1 MPAWWREE
9 FRRLDGLPLLPCG
22 AGESKKAPFPSGWQD
37 LSFHLDEVMAY
48 PGVRCIGMR
57 CGPDAAGV
65 LVVDYDGPSAIQFA
79 AEKYPED
86 LNEPTSWIIGRENN
100 PNRYKV
106 AYYVPMDRWSVCKGK
121 SVLPTGDGEQIEFFW
136 SSGQVIVAGEHVT
149 SGGEYSWLNGSS
161 PDEIQPIPDA
171 VWAMYQHSINRGGQF
186 HDGHGTDRKSF
197 TSGLNPRRSR
207 EERGAWQDLIP
218 CPICGRREVD
228 CRISEDGN
236 AILCHR
242 GSRWHPPHLQIDETI
257 ERYGDIWQYKGL
269 RDNHTG
275 QDRASYF
282 RRAESQEALRQKPK
296 KRITADLALTQM
308 RDELG
313 DTPKLNVRTRGIECR
328 GREFTPDEVDNLYL
342 HMSRGKWNWS
352 KQLAADAFI
361 TLAGEC
367 EFDPVMTYLGN
378 LDVEPLAEDKWER
391 LDQWMFNIDDPIAA
405 RYLQRYAV
413 AAVARVFE
421 PGVFIKQLPVLL
433 GPQSIGKTQMGR
445 ALFSDEWYGDGISRK
460 MDVDDETLM
469 ALTWGCEFSEFDGY
483 TRSISVEKLKA
494 FISRPTGLCR
504 RKYGKGTER
513 IPRRSVFWGTANK
526 SPLVDRTGSSRF
538 CLIPLP
544 KEKLPVDRVQLDR
557 DAFWARALI
566 AYRQG
571 FQYYSTEEEEAE
583 IVARNSGYD
592 IQDPW
597 ETPIGDFVRSRGTSP
612 YIRIDEVYRE
622 LDIPAAQQTT
632 TNANRI
638 TECMASHGWIKARR
652 RVGNRSTRVYA
663 FFPDEVDKVPAV
675 EKLPPLTEEQKRDRW
690 HSAMRKHSEQTD
702 EPFDRRSQGH

>member
-1 MPAWWREE
+1 
-9 FRRLDGLPLLPCG
+9 
-22 AGESKKAPFPSGWQD
+22 
-37 LSFHLDEVMAY
+37 
-48 PGVRCIGMR
+48 
-57 CGPDAAGV
+57 
-65 LVVDYDGPSAIQFA
+65 
-79 AEKYPED
+79 
-86 LNEPTSWIIGRENN
+86 
-100 PNRYKV
+100 
-106 AYYVPMDRWSVCKGK
+106 
-121 SVLPTGDGEQIEFFW
+121 
-136 SSGQVIVAGEHVT
+136 
-149 SGGEYSWLNGSS
+149 
-161 PDEIQPIPDA
+161 
-171 VWAMYQHSINRGGQF
+171 
-186 HDGHGTDRKSF
+186 
-197 TSGLNPRRSR
+197 
-207 EERGAWQDLIP
+207 
-218 CPICGRREVD
+218 
-228 CRISEDGN
+228 
-236 AILCHR
+236 
-242 GSRWHPPHLQIDETI
+242 
-257 ERYGDIWQYKGL
+257 
-269 RDNHTG
+269 
-275 QDRASYF
+275 
-282 RRAESQEALRQKPK
+282 
-296 KRITADLALTQM
+296 M

-342 HMSRGKWNWS
+342 HMSRGKWNWG

-361 TLAGEC
+361 TIAGEC
-367 EFDPVMTYLGN
+367 EFDPVMAYLGN
-378 LDVEPLAEDKWER
+378 LNAEPLTDDKWER

-413 AAVARVFE
+413 AAIARVFE
-421 PGVFIKQLPVLL
+421 PGCFYKQLPVLL

-460 MDVDDETLM
+460 MDVDDETLLAM
-469 ALTWGCEFSEFDGY
+469 TWGCEFSEFDGY
-483 TRSISVEKLKA
+483 TRSTSVEKLKA

-538 CLIPLP
+538 CLIPLS
-544 KEKLPVDRVQLDR
+544 KEKLPVDRVRLDR

-571 FQYYSTEEEEAE
+571 FQFFSTDEEEAE

-597 ETPIGDFVRSRGTSP
+597 ETPIGDYVSSRGTTP

-638 TECMASHGWIKARR
+638 AECMASHGWIKARR
-652 RVGNRSTRVYA
+652 RVGNRSGRVYA
-663 FFPDEVDKVPAV
+663 FFPDEVDKVPPV
-675 EKLPPLTEEQKRDRW
+675 EKLPPLTEGQKRDRW
-690 HSAMRKHSEQTD
+690 HSAIRKNSEKTD